1 MDKKCDRIR
10 GNIDTQILLE
20 PLTLEAST
28 GTSTYNIE
36 VTMLLM
42 LYRLLGV
49 ITPAAESTH
58 GQNKV
63 K

>member
-1 MDKKCDRIR
+1 M
-10 GNIDTQILLE
+10 
-20 PLTLEAST
+20 
-28 GTSTYNIE
+28 YNIE
-36 VTMLLM
+36 VTMLLI

-63 K
+63 KWEASRKPEAETFQIKTRGWFFIKSK

>member
-1 MDKKCDRIR
+1 M
-10 GNIDTQILLE
+10 
-20 PLTLEAST
+20 
-28 GTSTYNIE
+28 YNIE
-36 VTMLLM
+36 ITMLLM

-63 K
+63 KWEASRKPEAETLQIKTRGWFFIKSK